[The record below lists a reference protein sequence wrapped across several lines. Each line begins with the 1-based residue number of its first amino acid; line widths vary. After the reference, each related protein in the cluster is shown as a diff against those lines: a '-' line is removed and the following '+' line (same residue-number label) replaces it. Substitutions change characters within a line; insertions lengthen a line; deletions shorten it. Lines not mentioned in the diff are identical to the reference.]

1 MQVKVTKG
9 KSSVLYDPTFNLFE
23 FNETK
28 KGSNMELRPVK
39 RLWKATRDIMRN
51 DFEPAD
57 VQLEAA
63 KGWG

>member
-1 MQVKVTKG
+1 MTGG
-9 KSSVLYDPTFNLFE
+9 KSSVLYDPEFNLFE

-39 RLWKATRDIMRN
+39 KLWKATRDILKN
-51 DFEPAD
+51 EFEP
-57 VQLEAA
+57 VQFELEEK

>member
-1 MQVKVTKG
+1 M
-9 KSSVLYDPTFNLFE
+9 LYDPNFNLFE

-39 RLWKATRDIMRN
+39 RLWEATRCILKNEFDPVE
-51 DFEPAD
+51 FK
-57 VQLEAA
+57 LEAA